1 MVGIVIVS
9 HSQKIAEGAVELAS
23 QMAPEAK
30 LVAAGGMEDGG
41 IGTDINKIMSAIK
54 SVYSK
59 DGVVILVDLGSAVMS
74 SEMAIEMLDE
84 NENIKIIDAPIIES
98 SIFGAVESTIGASME
113 RMLEVFEEVKA
124 YKKF

>member
-1 MVGIVIVS
+1 
-9 HSQKIAEGAVELAS
+9 
-23 QMAPEAK
+23 
-30 LVAAGGMEDGG
+30 MEDGG
-41 IGTDINKIMSAIK
+41 IGTDINKIMAAIE

-74 SEMAIEMLDE
+74 SEMAIEMLPE

-98 SIFGAVESTIGASME
+98 SIFGAVESAIGASME